1 MKISKKEVLRV
12 GKLARLELDNA
23 AIDKLAVQIGQ
34 ILEYVDTLNRANTKG
49 VKPTSHAI
57 FLSNAFRPDNEK
69 EHLGEEM
76 TFANAPES
84 EGGSFIVPKVIES

>member
-1 MKISKKEVLRV
+1 MKISKEEVMHV

-23 AIDKLAVQIGQ
+23 AIDKLALQIGQ
-34 ILEYVDTLNRANTKG
+34 ILEYVETLNRADTHA

-57 FLSNAFRPDNEK
+57 SLSNAFRPDNEK